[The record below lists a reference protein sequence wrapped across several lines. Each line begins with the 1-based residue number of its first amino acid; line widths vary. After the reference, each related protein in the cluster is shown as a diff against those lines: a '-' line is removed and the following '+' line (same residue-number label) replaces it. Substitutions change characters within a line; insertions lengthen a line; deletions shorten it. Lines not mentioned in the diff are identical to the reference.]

1 MDNRNNYEEWDLEE
15 PMWKKAI
22 DFANKY
28 HTEAGQYRIGKNGE
42 KIPYITHIYEVM
54 KILTNE
60 ANITSDK
67 VLTVAALHDV
77 IEDTKCTFEDV
88 AKVFGEDIAE
98 AVSLLSRDDG
108 QPFDEYAEKIFTS
121 KKFPWLG
128 TIKLADRIHN
138 MRTYPETKNY
148 EKIKYK
154 YDETLRAIT
163 PYAEK
168 QSPILAQKLDETMDM
183 IKDLLNQKKMN
194 FEGKNN
200 ERG

>member
-1 MDNRNNYEEWDLEE
+1 MDNWNNYEEWDLEE

>member
-1 MDNRNNYEEWDLEE
+1 MENWNNYEEWDIEE
-15 PMWKKAI
+15 SMWKKAV

-28 HTEAGQYRIGKNGE
+28 HTKAGQYRIGKNGE

-67 VLTVAALHDV
+67 VLTVAALHDT
-77 IEDTKCTFEDV
+77 IEDTECTFEDI
-88 AKVFGEDIAE
+88 AREFGEDIAE
-98 AVSLLSRDDG
+98 AVELLSRDDG

-128 TIKLADRIHN
+128 SIKLADRIHN

-148 EKIKYK
+148 GKIKYK
-154 YDETLRAIT
+154 YDETQRCIQ

-168 QSPILAQKLDETMDM
+168 QSPILAQKLDETMNM
-183 IKDLLNQKKMN
+183 IKDFLSDK
-194 FEGKNN
+194 EI
-200 ERG
+200 EH

>member
-1 MDNRNNYEEWDLEE
+1 MDNWNNYEEWDLEE

-98 AVSLLSRDDG
+98 AVSLLSRDEG
-108 QPFDEYAEKIFTS
+108 QPFDDYAQKIFTS

>member
-1 MDNRNNYEEWDLEE
+1 MDNWNNYEEWDIEE
-15 PMWKKAI
+15 PMWKKAV
-22 DFANKY
+22 DFANRY
-28 HTEAGQYRIGKNGE
+28 HTKAGQYRIDKNGE

-54 KILTNE
+54 RILTNE

-77 IEDTKCTFEDV
+77 IEDTECTFEDV
-88 AKVFGEDIAE
+88 AKTFGEDIAE
-98 AVSLLSRDDG
+98 AVQLLSRNEG

-121 KKFPWLG
+121 EKFPWLG
-128 TIKLADRIHN
+128 SVKLADRIHN
-138 MRTYPETKNY
+138 MRTYPETKDY
-148 EKIKYK
+148 GKIKYK
-154 YDETLRAIT
+154 YDETLRAVT

-168 QSPILAQKLDETMDM
+168 HSPILAQKLSETMDM
-183 IKDLLNQKKMN
+183 IKNLLNQKKMN